1 MKNLDIEKIENAYKI
16 QDIQEDTEIVI
27 IDKDIEV
34 FCITAD
40 SFPDGI
46 LDVHQRLH
54 AMIPFTIDRRYFGIS
69 RPEKGVIVYKAAAE
83 KLEKD
88 EAEKLNCES
97 FTIEKGKY
105 ICLTILNYVEDLQSI
120 SKAFD
125 RLISR
130 SDIDPNGYCVEW
142 YYTDKD
148 VKCMIRLV

>member
-1 MKNLDIEKIENAYKI
+1 MEKLDTKIIKEANELENT
-16 QDIQEDTEIVI
+16 QEGIEIVR
-27 IDKDIEV
+27 IDEDIKV

-46 LDVHQRLH
+46 LDAHQRLH
-54 AMIPFTIDRRYFGIS
+54 TMIPFSIDRRYFGIS

-120 SKAFD
+120 SKAFE
-125 RLISR
+125 RLISH

-148 VKCMIRLV
+148 VKCMVRLE